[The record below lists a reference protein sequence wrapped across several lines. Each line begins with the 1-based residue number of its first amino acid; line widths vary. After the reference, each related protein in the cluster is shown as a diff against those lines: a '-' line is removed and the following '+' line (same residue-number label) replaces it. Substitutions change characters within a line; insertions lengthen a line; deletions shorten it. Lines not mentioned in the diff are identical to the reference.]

1 MNVED
6 GEGEGSGDES
16 STPPASSGVPLLW
29 SEAVERAL
37 PLVSELT
44 ARGVLVEPRY
54 LSAPM
59 RLVHDVAVAKGWVP
73 VFVHRDVLEREDAA
87 VAEALLERA
96 GGGAEAMLPAELE
109 AALDRAGGLDR
120 AGWRGQDEPQG
131 GRDAGDTQPGLGS
144 IAARKMRRRR
154 RPSAVDSRETE
165 SNLAGA
171 SEAGAWGDMDAWAEA
186 EAGGA
191 AWGLDEASGGS
202 ELVRELGLDGEEQS
216 KGRR

>member
-1 MNVED
+1 MSLTLALYQAPPP
-6 GEGEGSGDES
+6 GGD
-16 STPPASSGVPLLW
+16 
-29 SEAVERAL
+29 
-37 PLVSELT
+37 
-44 ARGVLVEPRY
+44 
-54 LSAPM
+54 
-59 RLVHDVAVAKGWVP
+59 
-73 VFVHRDVLEREDAA
+73 
-87 VAEALLERA
+87 
-96 GGGAEAMLPAELE
+96 LE

-131 GRDAGDTQPGLGS
+131 GRGAGDTGLGS
-144 IAARKMRRRR
+144 IASRKMRRR